1 MSSCVIVGP
10 DDDMRIPNDPT
21 AIGHRAAELQTS
33 AERTQART
41 LSALRTSLYD
51 SSVLKSFGRVIA
63 GLVNDFVGDA
73 VMVKVF
79 ERDGGRRCGIS

>member
-1 MSSCVIVGP
+1 MSSCVTVSP

-33 AERTQART
+33 VECTQVHSS
-41 LSALRTSLYD
+41 SAFGTSPFD
-51 SSVLKSFGRVIA
+51 SSVLDSLGRVIA